1 MLITQKD
8 TQKSI
13 EMDGFPQILKLNSG
27 GIPLGW
33 ITYEDSVYHEV
44 KGNILWSM
52 GEYEV
57 LLRGGTNAITGLQS
71 TLNIDTI
78 IAIRNNT
85 NPFDYRSESPALTNP
100 QLFARDRRM
109 CAYCTTKGCNFD
121 CFYYCYKIG
130 LENDIMW
137 LE

>member
-52 GEYEV
+52 GEYSRLEWNWLMFHMC
-57 LLRGGTNAITGLQS
+57 LL
-71 TLNIDTI
+71 
-78 IAIRNNT
+78 
-85 NPFDYRSESPALTNP
+85 
-100 QLFARDRRM
+100 
-109 CAYCTTKGCNFD
+109 
-121 CFYYCYKIG
+121 
-130 LENDIMW
+130 IMN
-137 LE
+137 L